1 MSDTVL
7 YNNGLGS
14 IPAGQILVTPTGGA
28 QTTLANALTGS
39 GGVSGPVAASTLSAS
54 GTVTMS
60 GAGQNITLA
69 PTYLAPNGGGTI
81 SVTPAS
87 IAITPTTGGTIDNVS
102 IGGRTPLA
110 GVFTTVNASTGLG
123 AFGTAPVT
131 VKPTVTGAKG
141 GNAALASLLT
151 ALAAFGL
158 ITDNTTA

>member
-1 MSDTVL
+1 MSDTILTGV
-7 YNNGLGS
+7 GLNAIS
-14 IPAGQILVTPTGGA
+14 ASNLLVTPTGGT

-69 PTYLAPNGGGTI
+69 PTYLSPAGGGNVSI
-81 SVTPAS
+81 NPAS
-87 IAITPTTGGTIDNVS
+87 LAVNPTTGGTIDNVS

-110 GVFTTVNASTGLG
+110 AVFTTMSATTGFG

-131 VKPTVTGAKG
+131 VKPDVTGAKG
-141 GNAALASLLT
+141 ENAALASLLT
-151 ALAAFGL
+151 ALASFGL
-158 ITDNTTA
+158 ITDSTTA